1 MPEACIV
8 RKVSQNRQRLM
19 VYILAEIVTMIMDFL
34 IYQQYQSSLLQ
45 AKVGLLRGVPLCK
58 PAHPFFWS
66 LSEHFYRKYQE
77 NNHLNVP
84 VGIKVW

>member
-34 IYQQYQSSLLQ
+34 IYQQYQRNLLQ
-45 AKVGLLRGVPLCK
+45 AKVGLLRFVALWK
-58 PAHPFFWS
+58 ISSSIFW
-66 LSEHFYRKYQE
+66 
-77 NNHLNVP
+77 V
-84 VGIKVW
+84 VI